1 MRFAHKLIHTR
12 AHPYGLICKNC
23 STHDQGNS
31 MDLTYCLLVT
41 DRGLASLDRYGPY
54 NCTELSLLRLGRID
68 CCLPSCCRTGSTDRK
83 SNSNLGLG
91 GHPIGIMGAS
101 SRGGFD
107 NADFN
112 SDGVISRE
120 EWASSS
126 ANLSQLDPSEDYRDK
141 VS

>member
-1 MRFAHKLIHTR
+1 MRLQAKF
-12 AHPYGLICKNC
+12 
-23 STHDQGNS
+23 
-31 MDLTYCLLVT
+31 
-41 DRGLASLDRYGPY
+41 
-54 NCTELSLLRLGRID
+54 
-68 CCLPSCCRTGSTDRK
+68 SCCRTGSTDRK